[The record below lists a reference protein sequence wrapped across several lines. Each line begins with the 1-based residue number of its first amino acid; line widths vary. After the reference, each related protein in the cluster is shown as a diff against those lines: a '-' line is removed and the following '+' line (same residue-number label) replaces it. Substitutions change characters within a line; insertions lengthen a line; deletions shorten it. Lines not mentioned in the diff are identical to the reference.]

1 MLLYLAVG
9 DTVDFYDKDGN
20 IVHYEGKKLPKKS
33 SRSDFYEIDEN
44 TLLKVFISFLSRN
57 IWDIEVFNKLM
68 EINHD
73 NFYKIFKLLY
83 NLCTG
88 KDKELYDG
96 NYVHACLIQSHKQ
109 DVDNIL
115 EMPIEYFLDNFSNL
129 YELTKIISQKY
140 IRMYD
145 LHGGNIILNK
155 DRMVII
161 DADYYY
167 RYDSPFVFDYNKKD
181 LFTALRGI
189 MLEAL
194 KNNYSF
200 SDPYDRLARVRV
212 IDNIFNY
219 SNNPTIVKSMIR
231 SYKKPID
238 YINRS
243 VNR

>member
-1 MLLYLAVG
+1 M
-9 DTVDFYDKDGN
+9 DFYDGDGN

-57 IWDIEVFNKLM
+57 IWDIDVFKRLM

-73 NFYKIFKLLY
+73 NFYQIYKLLY
-83 NLCTG
+83 YLCKG

-96 NYVHACLIQSHKQ
+96 ECVHACLIQSQKQ

-115 EMPIEYFLDNFSNL
+115 EMPIEYFLDNFSDL
-129 YELTKIISQKY
+129 YELTKIISQMH

-145 LHGGNIILNK
+145 LHGGNIILNRDK
-155 DRMVII
+155 MVII

-167 RYDSPFVFDYNKKD
+167 GYDSPFVFDYNKKD

-189 MLEAL
+189 MLETL
-194 KNNYSF
+194 KDNYNF
-200 SDPYDRLARVRV
+200 SNPHDRLARVRV

-219 SNNPTIVKSMIR
+219 SNNPTLVKSMMR